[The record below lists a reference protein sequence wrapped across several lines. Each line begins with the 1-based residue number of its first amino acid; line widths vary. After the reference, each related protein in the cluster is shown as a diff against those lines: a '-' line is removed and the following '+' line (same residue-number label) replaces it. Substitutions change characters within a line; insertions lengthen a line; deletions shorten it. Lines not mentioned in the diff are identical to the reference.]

1 MIPYL
6 VAAACSATAL
16 VLLILHL
23 IYRHDTDTYITI
35 LRVSHDHHIS
45 DLNAQ
50 IATLTREK
58 QEQFDRFQ
66 FPQIAFERSAP
77 LPPPFPPPHRIAD
90 EWGLN
95 DEELDEDEAQE
106 IADAIVAEVE

>member
-16 VLLILHL
+16 VLLVLHFV
-23 IYRHDTDTYITI
+23 YRSDTDTYLTI
-35 LRVSHDHHIS
+35 LRVSHDHHVS

-58 QEQFDRFQ
+58 DDMFTRFQ
-66 FPQIAFERSAP
+66 FPQVAFEKSAP
-77 LPPPFPPPHRIAD
+77 LPLPSPAPHRIAD